1 MFNGKNTKS
10 FVQRLADWRRLFSKE
25 TILVN
30 LTLSLTQTKKIYD
43 PNDLLALSHVGI
55 IIHIYSIFKN
65 FYRT

>member
-10 FVQRLADWRRLFSKE
+10 FVQRLADWRRLFTKE

-43 PNDLLALSHVGI
+43 PNDLFALSHVGI
-55 IIHIYSIFKN
+55 IIYMYSILKN